1 MRSQVQPG
9 ERVEI
14 TDVHSLAALVARDPH
29 FPERRR
35 RLIRLVAVTVGGCAL
50 ILVAAVTARLAHR
63 SADAATTTPIT
74 IASVAPS
81 AAPPAVPSAPT
92 TAASVAAI
100 DVSPTTGT
108 LRLQHPALPGHV
120 WLDGT
125 KLTASMATVS
135 CGKHKVKVGTWGRS
149 HTVDIPCGGELK
161 VAK

>member
-50 ILVAAVTARLAHR
+50 ILVAAVTARLGHR
-63 SADAATTTPIT
+63 SADATATAPIT
-74 IASVAPS
+74 IASVTPG
-81 AAPPAVPSAPT
+81 AAPPVASAP
-92 TAASVAAI
+92 AAAVTVAA
-100 DVSPTTGT
+100 VAAAPTTGT

-125 KLTASMATVS
+125 KLTAAMATVS
-135 CGKHKVKVGTWGRS
+135 CGKHKVKVGTWARA

-161 VAK
+161 I